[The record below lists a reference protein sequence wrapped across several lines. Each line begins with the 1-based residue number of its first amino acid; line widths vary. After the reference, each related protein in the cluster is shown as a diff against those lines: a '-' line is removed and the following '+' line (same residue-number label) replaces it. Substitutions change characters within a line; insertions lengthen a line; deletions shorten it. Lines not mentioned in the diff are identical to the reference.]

1 MTPLANKL
9 CNYMLTFYWMVRKS
23 QAFGLAS
30 KTVAIAWSNRGA
42 LEQLLT
48 FALK

>member
-1 MTPLANKL
+1 MNITVQEYYLKK
-9 CNYMLTFYWMVRKS
+9 YFWSVRKS